1 MTENTARNSDGII
14 RENSKEPSLGRT
26 SALLRAV
33 CGGDCSAAALCR
45 SCGCSVSVPTQET
58 DPMCHRNRWRTVRKN
73 NVVLNF
79 KPDCLCWAC
88 DECRPKMRERWIQH
102 GTRLLRECGKR
113 IAVVTIGIESF
124 DRFSRR
130 LRRHNARYLRVRPDD
145 QRYTLFVS
153 TNDTDILNS
162 GCEVRLLRAVELFTE
177 MVNKITDSKGG
188 NPISTSRA
196 WALPSREHSD
206 WDLIAVGPSPKAVR
220 SAAFL
225 VVMDCAERSIGG
237 MQVTVCRGD
246 TLQVDRLC
254 ELIGSLAS
262 GNPIKGKC
270 ECKEESASGA
280 VWSMDQDVDGRRYL
294 IGAVT

>member
-1 MTENTARNSDGII
+1 
-14 RENSKEPSLGRT
+14 
-26 SALLRAV
+26 
-33 CGGDCSAAALCR
+33 
-45 SCGCSVSVPTQET
+45 
-58 DPMCHRNRWRTVRKN
+58 
-73 NVVLNF
+73 
-79 KPDCLCWAC
+79 
-88 DECRPKMRERWIQH
+88 
-102 GTRLLRECGKR
+102 
-113 IAVVTIGIESF
+113 
-124 DRFSRR
+124 
-130 LRRHNARYLRVRPDD
+130 LRRHDTKYARVRRGNRFMVIVGSSKPICH
-145 QRYTLFVS
+145 LPFFVEQIS
-153 TNDTDILNS
+153 
-162 GCEVRLLRAVELFTE
+162 VEYAAGKFATW
-177 MVNKITDSKGG
+177 VDAIKDSKGG
-188 NPISTSRA
+188 NPISTCRA
-196 WALPSREHSD
+196 WAMPAREHSD
-206 WDLIAVGPSPKAVR
+206 WDLIAVGPAPKAVR